1 MKQSRLPL
9 LVLFLFGC
17 TEEQSSVPS
26 YNTASLERASINVS
40 VGSTGIVEPLAIVEV
55 KSKASGEILELF
67 VETGDFVE
75 EGDLLVHIDPRT
87 VRNRLA
93 QAEAGLK
100 AAVSRRQISQTQMKR
115 AEVLVKNGT
124 FTEIE
129 HEKAILELANAEAQV
144 ISAEVEVENARIAVE
159 DTDVRAPITGT
170 VIAKPAEKGQV
181 ISSPTQDFA
190 GGTLLMSTADLS
202 AVQIRA
208 LIDET
213 DIGKVRSGMK
223 AEITVAAF
231 PNQPFLGDVN
241 KIEPKAVVEQ
251 NVTMFAVLMSIQNP
265 EGLLMPGMN
274 AEVEV
279 SIAARENVLSLPIMA
294 LRTDRDIPTTASL
307 LGLVE
312 SDLRREILADSGRQT
327 TNLTDGTDTE
337 TVLLGG
343 RSVELPTGTD
353 TGRIRT
359 IMTKR
364 RAGEALSREEEE
376 FVRGAL
382 SSGRSPSRPVKADG
396 MTRGAPGADS
406 GTDYRFGGDFWVVV
420 QEVNGNIRTANV
432 RAGITDLDRV
442 EIVSGLDESDTVLI
456 LPSAHLVETQ
466 QELQQA
472 ISRRIGSV
480 IPGLGNSGSTPG
492 SGSGMTG
499 GGMGGGMR

>member
-1 MKQSRLPL
+1 MKRAWLPL
-9 LVLFLFGC
+9 LALFLFGC
-17 TEEQSSVPS
+17 AEEQPLVPS

-55 KSKASGEILELF
+55 KSKASGEILELL
-67 VETGDFVE
+67 VETGDLVD

-100 AAVSRRQISQTQMKR
+100 AAVSRRQISQTQMTR

-129 HEKAILELANAEAQV
+129 HEQAMLELANAEAQV

-170 VIAKPAEKGQV
+170 VIAKPTEKGQV

-190 GGTLLMSTADLS
+190 GGTLLMSMADLS

-213 DIGKVRSGMK
+213 DIGKVRPGMK

-231 PNQPFLGDVN
+231 PNQPFPGDVI
-241 KIEPKAVVEQ
+241 KIEPQAVVEQ

-279 SIAARENVLSLPIMA
+279 SIASRENVLSLPVMA
-294 LRTDRDIPTTASL
+294 LRTDRDIPTTAGL
-307 LGLVE
+307 LGLAE
-312 SDLRREILADSGRQT
+312 SDLRREVLAGSSRQT
-327 TNLTDGTDTE
+327 TNSADGTDTE

-343 RSVELPTGTD
+343 RSVELPAGTD

-359 IMTKR
+359 IMAKR
-364 RAGEALSREEEE
+364 RAGETLSREEEE

-382 SSGRSPSRPVKADG
+382 SSGRSPSRPVGPSG
-396 MTRGAPGADS
+396 MAGADS

-420 QEVNGNIRTANV
+420 QEIDGSIRIANV

-442 EIVSGLDESDTVLI
+442 EIVSGLDESDTALI

-480 IPGLGNSGSTPG
+480 IPGLGNSRATPG
-492 SGSGMTG
+492 AGGAMG